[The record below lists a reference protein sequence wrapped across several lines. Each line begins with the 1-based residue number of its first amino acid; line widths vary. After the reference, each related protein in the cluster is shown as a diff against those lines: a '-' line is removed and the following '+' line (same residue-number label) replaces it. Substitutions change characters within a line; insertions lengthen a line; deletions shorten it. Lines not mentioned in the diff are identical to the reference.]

1 MARFYLLVSAG
12 GLFLAALSY
21 GLAPKLVL
29 PIALDVTVDGTDMTH
44 IFRTIM
50 GLYLGMVVLWVL
62 GAFRE
67 SFTRSAVIAVIF
79 FMLGLASGRL
89 LSVAVDGP
97 PSPLLLGYT
106 AVEVAIGV
114 WGIFVLR
121 KLEAP

>member
-1 MARFYLLVSAG
+1 MARFYLLVSAAG
-12 GLFLAALSY
+12 VALAALSY

-29 PIALDVTVDGTDMTH
+29 PFALDVTVDGTDMTH

-50 GLYLGMVVLWVL
+50 GLYLGMAVFWVL

-67 SFTRSAVIAVIF
+67 NFTRSAVIAVIF

-89 LSVAVDGP
+89 LSVVVDGP

-106 AVEVAIGV
+106 AVEVAIGL
-114 WGIFVLR
+114 WGIFVLKR
-121 KLEAP
+121 HCAP